1 MCIPL
6 EEDSTSTREEIE
18 AFLNGSCLYCPDRDQ
33 CPEREQL
40 ENRMVLEA
48 ITVCPT
54 GVSPCIICPYMV
66 TCVKS
71 SLATLGVI

>member
-1 MCIPL
+1 MCLIL
-6 EEDSTSTREEIE
+6 EEEPFSDREEVE
-18 AFLNGSCLYCPDRDQ
+18 KFLNGACLYCPDRDQ

-40 ENRMVLEA
+40 ENRIVLEA
-48 ITVCPT
+48 IMVCPT
-54 GVSPCIICPYMV
+54 GVSPCIMCPYMV